1 MNEYKKFFV
10 GQSIKP
16 EGGFDPISMSH
27 GEPSLPSS
35 FRWMDETLTIDST
48 IRTWR
53 TTKDDRGEE
62 YLAKH
67 WYELTLT
74 DGRRAV
80 VYFDRHG
87 KSGAARWWLYTMEA
101 S

>member
-1 MNEYKKFFV
+1 MSDYKKFFV
-10 GQSIKP
+10 GQNIKP
-16 EGGFDPISMSH
+16 DGNFDPVAMSH
-27 GEPSLPSS
+27 GEPSLPTS
-35 FRWMDETLTIDST
+35 FQWQNETLEIKSS
-48 IRTWR
+48 IRSWR

-67 WYELTLT
+67 WYELELT

-87 KSGAARWWLYTMEA
+87 KTAVQRWWLYTMEEL
-101 S
+101 